1 MTPAELKR
9 TLFQHV
15 DSNPYYFTDGQG
27 KVDIF
32 KNDLVAKKYI
42 GLRAISEGII
52 RKSQSGRELEWVK
65 DGTKILRAP
74 IGVDIIDQF
83 AEYLARRR
91 LPRNQRNRETILIT
105 TQSLTASQ
113 NTWGCFFVFIFF
125 VYLHN

>member
-32 KNDLVAKKYI
+32 KNDFVAKKYI

-52 RKSQSGRELEWVK
+52 RKSQSGE
-65 DGTKILRAP
+65 RA
-74 IGVDIIDQF
+74 
-83 AEYLARRR
+83 
-91 LPRNQRNRETILIT
+91 
-105 TQSLTASQ
+105 
-113 NTWGCFFVFIFF
+113 
-125 VYLHN
+125 